1 MAPNY
6 QTAVHRQGW
15 PVAPGTCCLIDI
27 TERRQAEEGLHQ
39 KQRELQTSHAQ
50 LQDLASKLL
59 MAQDS
64 ERQRIARDL
73 HDDFSQ
79 RLAALVLEVASL
91 QRQPPLLPELIGNAL
106 GSK

>member
-1 MAPNY
+1 
-6 QTAVHRQGW
+6 
-15 PVAPGTCCLIDI
+15 
-27 TERRQAEEGLHQ
+27 
-39 KQRELQTSHAQ
+39 
-50 LQDLASKLL
+50 

-64 ERQRIARDL
+64 ERQRIARDP